1 MEMKFLKHY
10 KKYIKKYKKPF
21 GIALFFLSIE
31 AICDLMQPTIMS
43 KIVDEGV
50 ASRNMDYVLVNTL
63 IMFGVTLMGAIGATM
78 RSIIA
83 SHVSQKF
90 GRDLRVDMYE
100 KIQSFSFD
108 NIDNFDKASLVT
120 RLTNDVN
127 QVQMFVNGMMRVFVK
142 APMLCIG
149 SLIMAARLNLSL
161 SVIFLIIIPLVIG
174 IIILN
179 MRIGYP
185 NFRKIQKSLDNVNS
199 NIREY
204 LSGVRVVKA
213 FNRFKYE
220 EERFGKKNDEL
231 FNISTKAMKTI
242 AIFSPTITA
251 TVNIGIIA
259 VLWLGNI
266 KINNG
271 SIQVG
276 AVMAFINYMT
286 QILSSLM
293 TMTFVFNMF
302 VKARAS
308 SERIV
313 EVFDQEPTIENGNE
327 EVKKGELQISF
338 EDVSFT
344 YSGGVRDA
352 ALKNIN
358 LNINSGE
365 LLGIIGSTGSG
376 KSTLVKL
383 LLRFYDVTK
392 GKIKINGVDIKNISM
407 ESLRDRISIVPQASL
422 LFTGSI
428 VDNIRWGK
436 ADADIEEVIN
446 AASLAEAHE
455 FILKQAEGY
464 DTKLGQ
470 GGVNLSGGQKQRI
483 SIARALIKKPHIL
496 ILDDSTSAVDVTT
509 EKKIKEGLKKFS
521 KDLVTIIIS
530 QKITSVMEAD
540 NILVLDDG
548 EIVGLGSHDELMDGC
563 SVYKDIFNSQI
574 GKELI

>member
-1 MEMKFLKHY
+1 MKNY
-10 KKYIKKYKKPF
+10 KKYIEKYKKPF
-21 GIALFFLSIE
+21 VVALFFLSIE
-31 AICDLMQPTIMS
+31 AVCDLMQPTIMS

-50 ASRNMDYVLVNTL
+50 ASRNMDYVLTNTI
-63 IMFGVTLMGAIGATM
+63 IMLGVTIMGAIGATT
-78 RSIIA
+78 RSILA

-127 QVQMFVNGMMRVFVK
+127 QVQMFVNGLMRIFVK

-161 SVIFLIIIPLVIG
+161 SVIFVIIIPLVVA
-174 IIILN
+174 IIVLN
-179 MRIGYP
+179 MKMGYP

-220 EERFGKKNDEL
+220 EARFSKKNDEL
-231 FNISTKAMKTI
+231 FDVSTKAMKTI
-242 AIFSPTITA
+242 AIFSPTITT

-302 VKARAS
+302 VRARAS

-313 EVFDQEPTIENGNE
+313 EVFDQEPTIENRNE
-327 EVKKGELQISF
+327 DVEQGELQIIF

-344 YSGGVRDA
+344 YKGGVREA

-365 LLGIIGSTGSG
+365 FLGIIGSTGSG

-407 ESLRDRISIVPQASL
+407 ESLRNRISIVPQAAL

-428 VDNIRWGK
+428 VENIRWGK
-436 ADADIEEVIN
+436 ADADMEEVIN
-446 AASLAEAHE
+446 AASLAQAHD
-455 FILKQAEGY
+455 FILSQAQGY
-464 DTKLGQ
+464 DTRLGQ

-483 SIARALIKKPHIL
+483 SIARALIKKPQIL

-521 KDLVTIIIS
+521 EDLVTIIIS

-548 EIVGLGSHDELMDGC
+548 EVVGLGSHKELMDSC

-574 GKELI
+574 GKELV

>member
-266 KINNG
+266 KINDG

-313 EVFDQEPTIENGNE
+313 EIFDQEPTIENGNE
-327 EVKKGELQISF
+327 EVKKGELQINF

-365 LLGIIGSTGSG
+365 LLGIIGPTGSG

-436 ADADIEEVIN
+436 ADADMAEVIN

>member
-1 MEMKFLKHY
+1 MKHY

-530 QKITSVMEAD
+530 QKITSVIEAD

-548 EIVGLGSHDELMDGC
+548 EIVGLGSHDELMDDC

>member
-1 MEMKFLKHY
+1 MEFLKHY
-10 KKYIKKYKKPF
+10 KKYINKYKKPF
-21 GIALFFLSIE
+21 IIALFFLSIE
-31 AICDLMQPTIMS
+31 AVCDLMQPTIMS

-50 ASRNMDYVLVNTL
+50 ANRNMNYVLFNTL
-63 IMFGVTLMGAIGATM
+63 IMLGVTFMGAVGATF

-127 QVQMFVNGMMRVFVK
+127 QVQVFVNGLMRIFVK

-161 SVIFLIIIPLVIG
+161 SVVFLIIIPLVVA
-174 IIILN
+174 IIFLN
-179 MRIGYP
+179 MKIGYP
-185 NFRKIQKSLDNVNS
+185 NFRNIQISLDNVNS

-220 EERFGKKNDEL
+220 EDRFNKKNNEL

-242 AIFSPTITA
+242 AVFSPTITT

-266 KINNG
+266 KINN
-271 SIQVG
+271 STIQIG

-308 SERIV
+308 SERII
-313 EVFDQEPTIENGNE
+313 EIFEQEPTIKNGEKDVIE
-327 EVKKGELQISF
+327 EKLQIIF

-344 YSGGVRDA
+344 YKGGVREA
-352 ALKNIN
+352 ALKNID
-358 LNINSGE
+358 LSINAGE
-365 LLGIIGSTGSG
+365 TFGIIGSTGSG

-392 GKIKINGVDIKNISM
+392 GRIVINGVDIKDV
-407 ESLRDRISIVPQASL
+407 SLERLRNKVSIVPQASL

-428 VDNIRWGK
+428 LDNIKWGK
-436 ADADIEEVIN
+436 SDASMEEVIK
-446 AASLAEAHE
+446 AASLAQAHD
-455 FILKQAEGY
+455 FILKQAKGY

-483 SIARALIKKPHIL
+483 SIARALIKKPQIL

-509 EKKIKEGLKKFS
+509 EKNIKKGLKSFS
-521 KDLVTIIIS
+521 KDLITIIIS
-530 QKITSVMEAD
+530 QKITSVMESD
-540 NILVLDDG
+540 NILVIDNG
-548 EIVGLGSHDELMDGC
+548 EIVGLGSHRDLMNCC

-574 GKELI
+574 GKELM

>member
-1 MEMKFLKHY
+1 MKHY
-10 KKYIKKYKKPF
+10 KKYIEKYKKPF
-21 GIALFFLSIE
+21 VIALFFLSIE

-251 TVNIGIIA
+251 TVNIGIIS

-293 TMTFVFNMF
+293 TMNFVFNMF

-313 EVFDQEPTIENGNE
+313 EVFDQEPTIENGDE

-338 EDVSFT
+338 ENVSFT
-344 YSGGVRDA
+344 YSGGVREA

-436 ADADIEEVIN
+436 AEADIEEVIN

>member
-10 KKYIKKYKKPF
+10 KKYIEKYKKPF
-21 GIALFFLSIE
+21 VIALFFLSIE

-50 ASRNMDYVLVNTL
+50 ASRNMDYVLINTL
-63 IMFGVTLMGAIGATM
+63 IMFGVTVMGAIGATM

-266 KINNG
+266 KINSG

-313 EVFDQEPTIENGNE
+313 EVFDQELTIENGNE
-327 EVKKGELQISF
+327 EVKKGKLQISF

-344 YSGGVRDA
+344 YSGGVREA

-407 ESLRDRISIVPQASL
+407 ESLRDRISIVPQTSL

-436 ADADIEEVIN
+436 ADATMEEVIN

-455 FILKQAEGY
+455 FILKQAKGY

-548 EIVGLGSHDELMDGC
+548 AIVGLGSHNELMDSC

>member
-10 KKYIKKYKKPF
+10 KKYIEKYKKPF
-21 GIALFFLSIE
+21 VIALFFLSIE

-50 ASRNMDYVLVNTL
+50 AGRNMDYVLINTL
-63 IMFGVTLMGAIGATM
+63 IMFGVTVMGAIGATM

-266 KINNG
+266 KINSG

-313 EVFDQEPTIENGNE
+313 EVFDQELTIENGNE
-327 EVKKGELQISF
+327 EVKKGKLQISF

-344 YSGGVRDA
+344 YSGGVREA

-407 ESLRDRISIVPQASL
+407 ESLRDRISIVPQTSL

-436 ADADIEEVIN
+436 ADATMEEVIN

-455 FILKQAEGY
+455 FILKQAKGY

-548 EIVGLGSHDELMDGC
+548 AIVGLGSHNELMDSC

>member
-1 MEMKFLKHY
+1 MKHY
-10 KKYIKKYKKPF
+10 KKYIEKYKKPF
-21 GIALFFLSIE
+21 VVALFFLSIE

-344 YSGGVRDA
+344 YSGGVREA
-352 ALKNIN
+352 ALKNIS
-358 LNINSGE
+358 LTINSGE

-436 ADADIEEVIN
+436 AEADMAEVIN
-446 AASLAEAHE
+446 SASLAEAHE

-548 EIVGLGSHDELMDGC
+548 EIVGLGSHEELMDGC

>member
-1 MEMKFLKHY
+1 MKHY
-10 KKYIKKYKKPF
+10 KKYIEKYKKPF
-21 GIALFFLSIE
+21 IIALFFLSIE

-251 TVNIGIIA
+251 TVNIGIIS

-293 TMTFVFNMF
+293 TMNFVFNMF

-313 EVFDQEPTIENGNE
+313 EVFDQEPTIENGDE

-338 EDVSFT
+338 ENVSFT
-344 YSGGVRDA
+344 YSGGVREA

-436 ADADIEEVIN
+436 AEADIEEVIN

>member
-1 MEMKFLKHY
+1 MKFLKHY
-10 KKYIKKYKKPF
+10 KKYIEKYKKPF
-21 GIALFFLSIE
+21 VIALFFLSIE
-31 AICDLMQPTIMS
+31 AVCDLMQPTIMS

-63 IMFGVTLMGAIGATM
+63 IMLGVTVMGAIGATM

-179 MRIGYP
+179 MRVGYP

-231 FNISTKAMKTI
+231 FKVSTKAMKTI

-313 EVFDQEPTIENGNE
+313 EVFDQEPTIENGDE
-327 EVKKGELQISF
+327 KVKKGELQISF

-344 YSGGVRDA
+344 YSGGVREA

-436 ADADIEEVIN
+436 ADATMEEVIN

-455 FILKQAEGY
+455 FILKQAKGY

-483 SIARALIKKPHIL
+483 SIARALIKEPHIL

-548 EIVGLGSHDELMDGC
+548 EIVGLGSHNELMDDC

>member
-10 KKYIKKYKKPF
+10 KKYIEKYKKPF
-21 GIALFFLSIE
+21 VVALFFLSIE

-313 EVFDQEPTIENGNE
+313 EVFNQEPTIENGNE
-327 EVKKGELQISF
+327 EVKKGKLQISF

-436 ADADIEEVIN
+436 AEADMAEVIN

>member
-1 MEMKFLKHY
+1 MKHY
-10 KKYIKKYKKPF
+10 KKYIEKYKKPF
-21 GIALFFLSIE
+21 VIALFFLSIE

-50 ASRNMDYVLVNTL
+50 ASRNMDYVLINTL
-63 IMFGVTLMGAIGATM
+63 IMFGVTVMGAIGATM

-266 KINNG
+266 KINSG

-313 EVFDQEPTIENGNE
+313 EVFDQELTIENGNE
-327 EVKKGELQISF
+327 EVKKGKLQISF

-344 YSGGVRDA
+344 YSGGVREA

-407 ESLRDRISIVPQASL
+407 ESLRDRISIVPQTSL

-436 ADADIEEVIN
+436 ADATMEEVIN

-455 FILKQAEGY
+455 FILKQAKGY

-548 EIVGLGSHDELMDGC
+548 AIVGLGSHNELMDSC

>member
-1 MEMKFLKHY
+1 MKHY
-10 KKYIKKYKKPF
+10 KKYIEKYKKPF
-21 GIALFFLSIE
+21 VVALFFLSIE

-313 EVFDQEPTIENGNE
+313 EVFNQEPTIENGNE
-327 EVKKGELQISF
+327 EVKKGKLQISF

-436 ADADIEEVIN
+436 AEADMAEVIN

>member
-10 KKYIKKYKKPF
+10 KKYIEKYKKPF
-21 GIALFFLSIE
+21 VVALFFLSIE

-50 ASRNMDYVLVNTL
+50 ASRNMDYVLINTL

-161 SVIFLIIIPLVIG
+161 SVIFLIITPLVIS

-313 EVFDQEPTIENGNE
+313 EVFDQKPTIENGNE
-327 EVKKGELQISF
+327 EVKKGKLQISF
-338 EDVSFT
+338 EHVNFT
-344 YSGGVRDA
+344 YSGGVREA

-436 ADADIEEVIN
+436 AEADMAEVIN

-548 EIVGLGSHDELMDGC
+548 EIVGLGSHEELMDGC

>member
-1 MEMKFLKHY
+1 
-10 KKYIKKYKKPF
+10 
-21 GIALFFLSIE
+21 
-31 AICDLMQPTIMS
+31 
-43 KIVDEGV
+43 
-50 ASRNMDYVLVNTL
+50 
-63 IMFGVTLMGAIGATM
+63 
-78 RSIIA
+78 
-83 SHVSQKF
+83 
-90 GRDLRVDMYE
+90 
-100 KIQSFSFD
+100 
-108 NIDNFDKASLVT
+108 
-120 RLTNDVN
+120 
-127 QVQMFVNGMMRVFVK
+127 
-142 APMLCIG
+142 
-149 SLIMAARLNLSL
+149 
-161 SVIFLIIIPLVIG
+161 
-174 IIILN
+174 
-179 MRIGYP
+179 
-185 NFRKIQKSLDNVNS
+185 
-199 NIREY
+199 
-204 LSGVRVVKA
+204 
-213 FNRFKYE
+213 
-220 EERFGKKNDEL
+220 
-231 FNISTKAMKTI
+231 MKTI

-327 EVKKGELQISF
+327 EVKKGKLQISF

-436 ADADIEEVIN
+436 ADADMAEVIN

-563 SVYKDIFNSQI
+563 RVYKDIFNSQI

>member
-1 MEMKFLKHY
+1 MKHY
-10 KKYIKKYKKPF
+10 KKYIDKYKKPF
-21 GIALFFLSIE
+21 VVALFFLSIE

-185 NFRKIQKSLDNVNS
+185 NFRKIQKALDNVNS

-251 TVNIGIIA
+251 TVNIGIIS

-293 TMTFVFNMF
+293 TMNFVFNMF

-313 EVFDQEPTIENGNE
+313 EVFDQEPTIESGHE

-338 EDVSFT
+338 ENVSFT
-344 YSGGVRDA
+344 YSGGVREA

-436 ADADIEEVIN
+436 AEADIEEVIN

>member
-1 MEMKFLKHY
+1 MKHY
-10 KKYIKKYKKPF
+10 KKYIEKYKKPF
-21 GIALFFLSIE
+21 VIALFFLSIE

-108 NIDNFDKASLVT
+108 NIDKFDKASLVT

-161 SVIFLIIIPLVIG
+161 SVIFLIIIPLVIA

-231 FNISTKAMKTI
+231 FNVSTKAMKTI

-293 TMTFVFNMF
+293 TMNFVFNMF

-344 YSGGVRDA
+344 YSGGIREA

-392 GKIKINGVDIKNISM
+392 GKIKINGVDIKNISI

-436 ADADIEEVIN
+436 AEADMEEVIN

-455 FILKQAEGY
+455 FILKQAKGY

-548 EIVGLGSHDELMDGC
+548 EIVGLGSHNELMDSC

>member
-1 MEMKFLKHY
+1 MKHY
-10 KKYIKKYKKPF
+10 KKYIEKYKKPF
-21 GIALFFLSIE
+21 VVALFFLSIE

-327 EVKKGELQISF
+327 EVKKGKLQISF

-436 ADADIEEVIN
+436 ADADMAEVIN

>member
-1 MEMKFLKHY
+1 MKFLKHY
-10 KKYIKKYKKPF
+10 KKYIEKYKKPF
-21 GIALFFLSIE
+21 VVALFFLSIE

-344 YSGGVRDA
+344 YSGGVREA
-352 ALKNIN
+352 ALKNIS
-358 LNINSGE
+358 LTINSGE

-436 ADADIEEVIN
+436 AEADMAEVIN
-446 AASLAEAHE
+446 SASLAEAHE

-548 EIVGLGSHDELMDGC
+548 EIVGLGSHEELMDGC

>member
-327 EVKKGELQISF
+327 EVKKGKLQISF

>member
-1 MEMKFLKHY
+1 MKFLKHY
-10 KKYIKKYKKPF
+10 KKYIEKYKKPF
-21 GIALFFLSIE
+21 VIALFFLSIE

-50 ASRNMDYVLVNTL
+50 ASRNMDYVLINTL
-63 IMFGVTLMGAIGATM
+63 IMFGVTVMGAIGATM

-266 KINNG
+266 KINSG

-313 EVFDQEPTIENGNE
+313 EVFDQELTIENGNE
-327 EVKKGELQISF
+327 EVKKGKLQISF

-344 YSGGVRDA
+344 YSGGVREA

-407 ESLRDRISIVPQASL
+407 ESLRDRISIVPQTSL

-436 ADADIEEVIN
+436 ADATMEEVIN

-455 FILKQAEGY
+455 FILKQAKGY

-548 EIVGLGSHDELMDGC
+548 AIVGLGSHNELMDSC

>member
-1 MEMKFLKHY
+1 MEMKFLKNY
-10 KKYIKKYKKPF
+10 KKYIEKYKKPF
-21 GIALFFLSIE
+21 VVALFFLSIE
-31 AICDLMQPTIMS
+31 AVCDLMQPTIMS

-50 ASRNMDYVLVNTL
+50 ASRNMDYVLTNTI
-63 IMFGVTLMGAIGATM
+63 IMLGVTIMGAIGATT
-78 RSIIA
+78 RSILA

-127 QVQMFVNGMMRVFVK
+127 QVQMFVNGLMRIFVK

-161 SVIFLIIIPLVIG
+161 SVIFVIIIPLVVA
-174 IIILN
+174 IIVLN
-179 MRIGYP
+179 MKMGYP

-220 EERFGKKNDEL
+220 EARFSKKNDEL
-231 FNISTKAMKTI
+231 FDVSTKAMKTI
-242 AIFSPTITA
+242 AIFSPTITT

-302 VKARAS
+302 VRARAS

-313 EVFDQEPTIENGNE
+313 EVFDQEPTIENRNE
-327 EVKKGELQISF
+327 DVEQGELQIIF

-344 YSGGVRDA
+344 YKGGVREA

-365 LLGIIGSTGSG
+365 FLGIIGSTGSG

-407 ESLRDRISIVPQASL
+407 ESLRNRISIVPQAAL

-428 VDNIRWGK
+428 VENIRWGK
-436 ADADIEEVIN
+436 ADADMEEVIN
-446 AASLAEAHE
+446 AASLAQAHD
-455 FILKQAEGY
+455 FILSQAQGY
-464 DTKLGQ
+464 DTRLGQ

-483 SIARALIKKPHIL
+483 SIARALIKKPQIL

-521 KDLVTIIIS
+521 EDLVTIIIS

-548 EIVGLGSHDELMDGC
+548 EVVGLGSHKELMDSC

-574 GKELI
+574 GKELV

>member
-1 MEMKFLKHY
+1 MKFLKHY
-10 KKYIKKYKKPF
+10 KKYIEKYKKPF
-21 GIALFFLSIE
+21 VIALFFLSIE

-251 TVNIGIIA
+251 TVNIGIIS

-293 TMTFVFNMF
+293 TMNFVFNMF

-313 EVFDQEPTIENGNE
+313 EVFDQEPTIENGDE

-338 EDVSFT
+338 ENVSFT
-344 YSGGVRDA
+344 YSGGVREA

-436 ADADIEEVIN
+436 AEADIEEVIN

>member
-21 GIALFFLSIE
+21 VIALFFLSIE

-251 TVNIGIIA
+251 TVNIGIIS

-344 YSGGVRDA
+344 YSGGVREA
-352 ALKNIN
+352 ALKNIS

-407 ESLRDRISIVPQASL
+407 ESLRDKISIVPQASL

-436 ADADIEEVIN
+436 AEADMEEVIN
-446 AASLAEAHE
+446 SASLAEAHE

>member
-1 MEMKFLKHY
+1 
-10 KKYIKKYKKPF
+10 
-21 GIALFFLSIE
+21 
-31 AICDLMQPTIMS
+31 
-43 KIVDEGV
+43 
-50 ASRNMDYVLVNTL
+50 
-63 IMFGVTLMGAIGATM
+63 
-78 RSIIA
+78 
-83 SHVSQKF
+83 
-90 GRDLRVDMYE
+90 
-100 KIQSFSFD
+100 
-108 NIDNFDKASLVT
+108 
-120 RLTNDVN
+120 
-127 QVQMFVNGMMRVFVK
+127 
-142 APMLCIG
+142 
-149 SLIMAARLNLSL
+149 
-161 SVIFLIIIPLVIG
+161 
-174 IIILN
+174 
-179 MRIGYP
+179 
-185 NFRKIQKSLDNVNS
+185 
-199 NIREY
+199 
-204 LSGVRVVKA
+204 
-213 FNRFKYE
+213 
-220 EERFGKKNDEL
+220 
-231 FNISTKAMKTI
+231 
-242 AIFSPTITA
+242 
-251 TVNIGIIA
+251 
-259 VLWLGNI
+259 
-266 KINNG
+266 
-271 SIQVG
+271 
-276 AVMAFINYMT
+276 
-286 QILSSLM
+286 
-293 TMTFVFNMF
+293 MF

-313 EVFDQEPTIENGNE
+313 EVFDQEPTIENGDE

-344 YSGGVRDA
+344 YSGGVREA

-436 ADADIEEVIN
+436 AEADMEEVIN

-455 FILKQAEGY
+455 FILKQAKGY

-548 EIVGLGSHDELMDGC
+548 EIVGLGSHNELMDSC

>member
-1 MEMKFLKHY
+1 MKHY
-10 KKYIKKYKKPF
+10 KKYIEKYKKPF
-21 GIALFFLSIE
+21 VVALFFLSIE

-327 EVKKGELQISF
+327 EVKKGKLQISF

-436 ADADIEEVIN
+436 AEADMAEVIN

>member
-1 MEMKFLKHY
+1 MKHY
-10 KKYIKKYKKPF
+10 KKYIDKYKKPF
-21 GIALFFLSIE
+21 VVALFFLSIE

-185 NFRKIQKSLDNVNS
+185 NFRKIQKALDNVNS

-251 TVNIGIIA
+251 TVNIGIIS

-293 TMTFVFNMF
+293 TMNFVFNMF

-313 EVFDQEPTIENGNE
+313 EVFDQEPTIESGHD

-338 EDVSFT
+338 ENVSFT
-344 YSGGVRDA
+344 YSGGVREA

-436 ADADIEEVIN
+436 AEADIEEVIN

>member
-1 MEMKFLKHY
+1 MKFLKHY
-10 KKYIKKYKKPF
+10 KKYIDKYKKPF
-21 GIALFFLSIE
+21 VVALFFLSIE

-50 ASRNMDYVLVNTL
+50 ANRNMDYVLVNAM

-90 GRDLRVDMYE
+90 GRDLRVNMYE

-161 SVIFLIIIPLVIG
+161 SVIFLIIIPLVIA

-231 FNISTKAMKTI
+231 FNVSTKAMKTI
-242 AIFSPTITA
+242 AIFSPTITT

-271 SIQVG
+271 GIQVG

-293 TMTFVFNMF
+293 TMNFVFNMF

-313 EVFDQEPTIENGNE
+313 EVFDQKPTIENGNE
-327 EVKKGELQISF
+327 EVKKGELQINF

-344 YSGGVRDA
+344 YSGGVREA

-436 ADADIEEVIN
+436 AEADIEEVIN

-455 FILKQAEGY
+455 FILKQAKGY

-548 EIVGLGSHDELMDGC
+548 EMVGLGSHNELMDSC

>member
-10 KKYIKKYKKPF
+10 KKYIEKYKKPF
-21 GIALFFLSIE
+21 VVALFFLSIE

-344 YSGGVRDA
+344 YSGGVREA
-352 ALKNIN
+352 ALKNIS
-358 LNINSGE
+358 LTINSGE

-436 ADADIEEVIN
+436 AEADMAEVIN
-446 AASLAEAHE
+446 SASLAEAHE

-548 EIVGLGSHDELMDGC
+548 EIVGLGSHEELMDGC

>member
-10 KKYIKKYKKPF
+10 KKYIDKYKKPF
-21 GIALFFLSIE
+21 VVALFFLSIE

-185 NFRKIQKSLDNVNS
+185 NFRKIQKALDNVNS

-251 TVNIGIIA
+251 TVNIGIIS

-293 TMTFVFNMF
+293 TMNFVFNMF

-313 EVFDQEPTIENGNE
+313 EVFDQEPTIESGHD

-338 EDVSFT
+338 ENVSFT
-344 YSGGVRDA
+344 YSGGVREA

-436 ADADIEEVIN
+436 AEADIEEVIN

>member
-1 MEMKFLKHY
+1 MKHY

-313 EVFDQEPTIENGNE
+313 EIFDQEPTIENGNE
-327 EVKKGELQISF
+327 EVKKGELQINF

-365 LLGIIGSTGSG
+365 LLGIIGPTGSG

-436 ADADIEEVIN
+436 ADADMAEVIN

>member
-1 MEMKFLKHY
+1 
-10 KKYIKKYKKPF
+10 
-21 GIALFFLSIE
+21 
-31 AICDLMQPTIMS
+31 
-43 KIVDEGV
+43 
-50 ASRNMDYVLVNTL
+50 
-63 IMFGVTLMGAIGATM
+63 
-78 RSIIA
+78 
-83 SHVSQKF
+83 
-90 GRDLRVDMYE
+90 
-100 KIQSFSFD
+100 
-108 NIDNFDKASLVT
+108 
-120 RLTNDVN
+120 
-127 QVQMFVNGMMRVFVK
+127 
-142 APMLCIG
+142 
-149 SLIMAARLNLSL
+149 
-161 SVIFLIIIPLVIG
+161 
-174 IIILN
+174 
-179 MRIGYP
+179 
-185 NFRKIQKSLDNVNS
+185 
-199 NIREY
+199 
-204 LSGVRVVKA
+204 
-213 FNRFKYE
+213 
-220 EERFGKKNDEL
+220 
-231 FNISTKAMKTI
+231 MKTI

-313 EVFDQEPTIENGNE
+313 EVFDQEPTIENGDE
-327 EVKKGELQISF
+327 EVKKGKLQISF

-344 YSGGVRDA
+344 YSGGVREA

-436 ADADIEEVIN
+436 ADATMEEVIN

-455 FILKQAEGY
+455 FILKQVKGY

-548 EIVGLGSHDELMDGC
+548 EIVGLGSHNELMDSC